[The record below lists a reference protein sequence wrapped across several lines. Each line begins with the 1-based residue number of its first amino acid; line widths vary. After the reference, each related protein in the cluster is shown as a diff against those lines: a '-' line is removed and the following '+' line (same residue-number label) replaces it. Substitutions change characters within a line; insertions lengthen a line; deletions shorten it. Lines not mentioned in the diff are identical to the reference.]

1 MRITPLGNNLGA
13 EIGGVDLT
21 TITDADFDRIYQAW
35 LDHLVLRV
43 RGQNLTDEAFQA
55 FSARFG
61 PLEEAPFGKI
71 TEEEKRRIK
80 NRYVTM
86 ISNIRMDG
94 RPIGGLGNKEAA
106 WHSDMTYKE
115 VIPPASI
122 LYAIEIPRTGGET
135 LFANQYAAL
144 ECMPAELK
152 ARIRDISIKHDASHN
167 SIGELRRGFHELP
180 DPRQVEGAVHP
191 IIRFHPETGREALF
205 LGRRDYAY
213 MAGLSLEDSEALLD
227 ETWQY
232 AARPENTWT
241 QTWQVGDVVIW
252 DNRCIL
258 HRRTGFDDNE
268 RRLMKRCQVLA
279 REAVSSQ
286 E

>member
-1 MRITPLGNNLGA
+1 MKITPLGNNLSA
-13 EIGGVDLT
+13 EIDDVDLA
-21 TITDADFDRIYQAW
+21 TITGADFDRLYQCW
-35 LDHLVLRV
+35 LDHLVLRI
-43 RGQNLTDEAFQA
+43 RGQALTDEAFQA

-71 TEEEKRRIK
+71 SEEDKRRIK
-80 NRYVTM
+80 NRYVTV
-86 ISNIRMDG
+86 ISNVKVDG

-122 LYAIEIPRTGGET
+122 LYAIEIPGAGGET

-144 ECMPAELK
+144 ECMPDGLK
-152 ARIRDISIKHDASHN
+152 ARIRDKFIKHDASHN
-167 SIGELRRGFHELP
+167 SVGELRRGFHELP

-191 IIRFHPETGREALF
+191 IIRRHPDTGKEALF

-213 MAGLSLEDSEALLD
+213 IPGLSLEDSEALLD
-227 ETWQY
+227 EIWQY
-232 AARPENTWT
+232 AVLPENVWT
-241 QTWQVGDVVIW
+241 QTWQVSDVIIW
-252 DNRCIL
+252 DNRCVL
-258 HRRTGFDDNE
+258 HRRAGFDDNE

-279 REAVSSQ
+279 RETAA
-286 E
+286 